1 MSNVID
7 RLIDRLNEIE
17 GIEFVRDAWIN
28 DESVTH
34 GVVSMTGE
42 VSGSWADGHMIDQ
55 AFRLRIAIYVKDGED
70 SWLDAV
76 QTVLD
81 AEDIGY
87 TLPERGYDYEHD
99 AVMWSWNCTLY
110 GPLDSEDDNGAD
122 DD

>member
-1 MSNVID
+1 MSNMID
-7 RLIDRLNEIE
+7 RLIDSLNEIE

-34 GVVSMTGE
+34 GVVSMNGE
-42 VSGSWADGHMIDQ
+42 VSGCWADGHMIDQ

-81 AEDIGY
+81 DEDIAY
-87 TLPERGYDYEHD
+87 TLPNRTYLYDADTVE
-99 AVMWSWNCTLY
+99 WEWTCTLY
-110 GPLDSEDDNGAD
+110 GPLEVDDGEAGL
-122 DD
+122 